1 MRFLA
6 FLVLISALA
15 IAGCAA
21 YFSIVGLTLL
31 FVGSGASI
39 VVMGTALEVGKF
51 IAVTFL
57 KQKWEEIGLA
67 LKFYLITATVVLMF
81 ITSIGIYGYLSA
93 GYNAT
98 SIKVQGYEQQVAG
111 NLKKIDN
118 LKADSNKML
127 EDPLNQSEIELI
139 NTNKNNFV
147 AQQLKLIE
155 QKETKIKEVR
165 TSNNSDKKSS
175 DDMTAA
181 KAALDAD
188 KATLELEINK
198 EVDQVKLYNNRLQI
212 LDKEVQ
218 TWLDQG
224 TGSFFKENG
233 VDKARIVKGQQE
245 KERAQ
250 IDAQIQDRQNRVE
263 SLRAEY
269 KQQVTNYTARI
280 AGIEARLA
288 KQTGAVE
295 STIGLLEKEIIE
307 VRQGIDLY
315 NKSAEASVKEQI
327 NKKEQTVGGNKV
339 KIAANEESIQKLLT
353 LNNEIKE
360 QIIHTDVGTFKFV
373 ASSMGLTLDKTVT
386 YFIWS
391 IMLVFDPLAVCL
403 VLCFN
408 YLIKDISDK
417 KKPKEPTLT
426 IVKTELA
433 PSPTPTPTPIPTII
447 EPVKLS
453 PVVDEPAIPRRVHV
467 DQVTRMEAILESQR
481 AEKSQRKH
489 GPIEEA
495 YSTEK

>member
-31 FVGSGASI
+31 FVGSGVSI
-39 VVMGTALEVGKF
+39 VVMGSTLEVGKF

-57 KQKWEEIGLA
+57 KQKWDEIGLA
-67 LKFYLITATVVLMF
+67 LKVYLIVATLVLMA

-98 SIKVQGYEQQVAG
+98 SIKVQGFEQQIAG
-111 NLKKIDN
+111 NLMKIDN
-118 LKADSNKML
+118 LKLDNAKIT
-127 EDPLNQSEIELI
+127 EDPLNQREIELI

-147 AQQLKLIE
+147 AQQIKLIE

-165 TSNNSDKKSS
+165 DGNTSDKKSS

-181 KAALDAD
+181 KAALDAE
-188 KATLELEINK
+188 KVTLDTEISK
-198 EVDQVKLYNNRLQI
+198 EIDQVKLYNNRLQI

-224 TGSFFKENG
+224 SGGFFKENG
-233 VDKARIVKGQQE
+233 MDKARVVKGQQE

-250 IDAQIQDRQNRVE
+250 IDTQIQERQNRIE

-280 AGIEARLA
+280 TGIEARLA
-288 KQTGAVE
+288 AQTN
-295 STIGLLEKEIIE
+295 TIEQTTKVLDKEINDI
-307 VRQGIDLY
+307 RQGIDTY
-315 NKSAEASVKEQI
+315 NKSAEVAVSEQIAKKEQI
-327 NKKEQTVGGNKV
+327 IKDNKS
-339 KIAANEESIQKLLT
+339 KIVTNEETVQKILT
-353 LNNEIKE
+353 YNNEIKE
-360 QIIHTDVGTFKFV
+360 QINHTDVGTFKFV
-373 ASSMGLTLDKTVT
+373 ASSMGLTLDETVT
-386 YFIWS
+386 YFIWA

-408 YLIKDISDK
+408 YLIKDISSK
-417 KKPKEPTLT
+417 KKAKGPIVEPVSIPTLP
-426 IVKTELA
+426 I
-433 PSPTPTPTPIPTII
+433 TPTPSTLPIEVKVKELVNIPTLQSR
-447 EPVKLS
+447 K
-453 PVVDEPAIPRRVHV
+453 VHE
-467 DQVTRMEAILESQR
+467 DQITRMAAILEVQR
-481 AEKSQRKH
+481 QEKASRNH
-489 GPIEEA
+489 NPIEEA
-495 YSTEK
+495 YKTEK

>member
-165 TSNNSDKKSS
+165 ASNNSDKKSS

-233 VDKARIVKGQQE
+233 IDKARIVKGQQE

-327 NKKEQTVGGNKV
+327 NKKEQTVSGNKV

-447 EPVKLS
+447 EPVKLP

>member
-6 FLVLISALA
+6 FLVFISALA

-31 FVGSGASI
+31 FVGSGVSI
-39 VVMGTALEVGKF
+39 VVMGTALEVGKLV
-51 IAVTFL
+51 AVTFL
-57 KQKWEEIGLA
+57 KQKWEEISVA

-111 NLKKIDN
+111 NLKKVDSF
-118 LKADSNKML
+118 KADTIKML

-155 QKETKIKEVR
+155 QKETKIKEIR

-175 DDMTAA
+175 DDMAAA

-188 KATLELEINK
+188 KLTLDSEINK
-198 EVDQVKLYNNRLQI
+198 EVEQVKLYNNRLQI
-212 LDKEVQ
+212 LDKEIQ

-250 IDAQIQDRQNRVE
+250 IDAQIEERQNRVE
-263 SLRAEY
+263 GLRAEY
-269 KQQVTNYTARI
+269 KQQVANYTTRI
-280 AGIEARLA
+280 AGIETRLA
-288 KQTGAVE
+288 KQTGVIE
-295 STIGLLEKEIIE
+295 LTINLLEKEIIE
-307 VRQGIDLY
+307 VRQGIDTY

-327 NKKEQTVGGNKV
+327 NKKEQTVSGNKV
-339 KIAANEESIQKLLT
+339 KIVANEESIQKLLT

-391 IMLVFDPLAVCL
+391 IILVFDPLAVCL
-403 VLCFN
+403 ILCFN
-408 YLIKDISDK
+408 YLIKDLTDK
-417 KKPKEPTLT
+417 KKPKELVLT
-426 IVKTELA
+426 IVETKPI
-433 PSPTPTPTPIPTII
+433 PSPTPTPIPAII
-447 EPVKLS
+447 EPVKPELIVNQ
-453 PVVDEPAIPRRVHV
+453 PIIPRKIHE
-467 DQVTRMEAILESQR
+467 DQVSRIMAILESQR
-481 AEKSQRKH
+481 AEKSHRKH
-489 GPIEEA
+489 GTIEEA
-495 YSTEK
+495 YNTEK

>member
-1 MRFLA
+1 MRFFA
-6 FLVLISALA
+6 FLVFISALA

-31 FVGSGASI
+31 FVGSGVSI
-39 VVMGTALEVGKF
+39 VVMGTALEVGKLV
-51 IAVTFL
+51 AVTFL

-67 LKFYLITATVVLMF
+67 LKFYLITATIVLMF

-98 SIKVQGYEQQVAG
+98 SIKVQGYEQQVTG

-118 LKADSNKML
+118 LKADSIKML

-165 TSNNSDKKSS
+165 ASNNSDKKSS
-175 DDMTAA
+175 DDMAAA

-188 KATLELEINK
+188 KLTLDSEINK
-198 EVDQVKLYNNRLQI
+198 EVEQVKLYNNRLQI

-250 IDAQIQDRQNRVE
+250 IDAQIQERQNRVE
-263 SLRAEY
+263 DLRAEY
-269 KQQVTNYTARI
+269 KQQVANYTARI

-288 KQTGAVE
+288 KQTGAIE
-295 STIGLLEKEIIE
+295 LTISLLEKEIIE

-315 NKSAEASVKEQI
+315 NKNAEASVKEQI
-327 NKKEQTVGGNKV
+327 NKKEQTVSNNKV
-339 KIAANEESIQKLLT
+339 KIIANEESIQKLLT
-353 LNNEIKE
+353 INNEIKE

-373 ASSMGLTLDKTVT
+373 ANSMGLTLDKTVT

-403 VLCFN
+403 ILCFN
-408 YLIKDISDK
+408 YLIKDLSGK

-426 IVKTELA
+426 IVETKPT
-433 PSPTPTPTPIPTII
+433 PSPTPTLSPAII
-447 EPVKLS
+447 EPVKL
-453 PVVDEPAIPRRVHV
+453 PPIVDAPAIPRRVHV
-467 DQVTRMEAILESQR
+467 DQVARMEAILELQR
-481 AEKSQRKH
+481 AEKSHRKH
-489 GPIEEA
+489 GSIEEA

>member
-1 MRFLA
+1 MRFFA
-6 FLVLISALA
+6 FLVFISALA

-31 FVGSGASI
+31 FVGSGVSI
-39 VVMGTALEVGKF
+39 VVMGTALEVGKLV
-51 IAVTFL
+51 AVTFL

-67 LKFYLITATVVLMF
+67 LKFYLITATIVLMF

-165 TSNNSDKKSS
+165 ASNNSDKKSS
-175 DDMTAA
+175 DDMAAA

-188 KATLELEINK
+188 KLTLDSEINK
-198 EVDQVKLYNNRLQI
+198 EVEQVKLYNNRLQI

-250 IDAQIQDRQNRVE
+250 IDAQIQERQNRVE
-263 SLRAEY
+263 DLRAEY
-269 KQQVTNYTARI
+269 KQQVANYTARI

-288 KQTGAVE
+288 KQTGAIE
-295 STIGLLEKEIIE
+295 LTISLLEKEIIE

-315 NKSAEASVKEQI
+315 N
-327 NKKEQTVGGNKV
+327 
-339 KIAANEESIQKLLT
+339 
-353 LNNEIKE
+353 
-360 QIIHTDVGTFKFV
+360 
-373 ASSMGLTLDKTVT
+373 
-386 YFIWS
+386 
-391 IMLVFDPLAVCL
+391 
-403 VLCFN
+403 
-408 YLIKDISDK
+408 
-417 KKPKEPTLT
+417 
-426 IVKTELA
+426 
-433 PSPTPTPTPIPTII
+433 
-447 EPVKLS
+447 
-453 PVVDEPAIPRRVHV
+453 
-467 DQVTRMEAILESQR
+467 
-481 AEKSQRKH
+481 
-489 GPIEEA
+489 
-495 YSTEK
+495 

>member
-127 EDPLNQSEIELI
+127 EDPLNQREIELI

-165 TSNNSDKKSS
+165 ASNNSDKKSS

-327 NKKEQTVGGNKV
+327 NKKEQTVSGNKV

-353 LNNEIKE
+353 LNNELKE

-447 EPVKLS
+447 EPVKLP

>member
-165 TSNNSDKKSS
+165 TGNNSDKKSS
-175 DDMTAA
+175 DDMSAA

-188 KATLELEINK
+188 KLTLDSEINK
-198 EVDQVKLYNNRLQI
+198 EVEQVKLYNNRLQI

-233 VDKARIVKGQQE
+233 VDKARIVKGLQE

-250 IDAQIQDRQNRVE
+250 IDAQIQERQNRVE
-263 SLRAEY
+263 GLRAEY
-269 KQQVTNYTARI
+269 KQQVANYTDRI

-288 KQTGAVE
+288 KQTGAIE
-295 STIGLLEKEIIE
+295 LNISLLEKEIIE

-315 NKSAEASVKEQI
+315 NKNAEVSVKEQI
-327 NKKEQTVGGNKV
+327 NKKEQTVSSNKV

-353 LNNEIKE
+353 INNEIKE

-373 ASSMGLTLDKTVT
+373 ANSMGLTLDKTVT

-403 VLCFN
+403 ILCFN
-408 YLIKDISDK
+408 YLIKDISGK
-417 KKPKEPTLT
+417 KKPKETTLT
-426 IVKTELA
+426 IVETKLT
-433 PSPTPTPTPIPTII
+433 PSPASTPIAAII
-447 EPVKLS
+447 EPVKL
-453 PVVDEPAIPRRVHV
+453 PPIVDEPAIPRRVHV
-467 DQVTRMEAILESQR
+467 DQVARMEAILESQR
-481 AEKSQRKH
+481 AEKSHRKH
-489 GPIEEA
+489 GSIEEA

>member
-165 TSNNSDKKSS
+165 ASNNSDKKSS

-233 VDKARIVKGQQE
+233 IDKARIVKGQQE

-327 NKKEQTVGGNKV
+327 NKKEQTVSGNKV

-426 IVKTELA
+426 IVKTEIP
-433 PSPTPTPTPIPTII
+433 PSPTPTPIPTII
-447 EPVKLS
+447 EPVKLP